1 MKIVYGY
8 YIDANNNVTYIGHF
22 ASSVPKIGANKAY
35 SVIKQIMN
43 IMTLSVVFGI
53 VDSQNKKMQ
62 LFLGET
68 IELGKSKKITVK
80 TDSGDQVVEYKYKNS
95 VKRIKSISEL
105 ELINDDAN
113 LKTQFNTLSLSKV
126 PFDPALRI
134 NEENESE
141 DDEIGSEDDENE

>member
-35 SVIKQIMN
+35 NVIKQIMN

-53 VDSQNKKMQ
+53 VDSQTNKMQ

-68 IELGKSKKITVK
+68 IELGEPKKITVK

-95 VKRIKSISEL
+95 VKRVKFISEL
-105 ELINDDAN
+105 ELINNDAN
-113 LKTQFNTLSLSKV
+113 LKIQFNTLSLSKV
-126 PFDPALRI
+126 PFDPLLRKQ
-134 NEENESE
+134 
-141 DDEIGSEDDENE
+141 DENNLEDIN